1 MGKCAR
7 ANDKSV
13 RLSGVNMKR
22 IVTILAVVVLSLAF
36 GLCLFACDEKADDS
50 PTIVFLGDSIAEA
63 LIGPSPV
70 SERDNYGYYALI
82 GRVNGFNYFN
92 HSMSGHLTSGN
103 MADKVNGEGLLQIIS
118 RESETATLIQ
128 THIKQA
134 DIIHISVLGNNAL
147 QFDLGAMLM
156 EMADINKGKTG
167 ADRWYQACFD
177 GAAKESELKNRYD
190 DNHTLFEYLH
200 DGGVNDDDE
209 TPIRPMIDFA
219 QDGKTLVYGQN
230 QGAEDSIF
238 NFPNTYQDIEDIVAR
253 LRTLNPNAK
262 IIFQKVYNPVVEDT
276 KLITPAYRQALANRG
291 YDTYQKLRVL
301 AQDILDKL
309 NGMIDEYNDNHQSE
323 QVYVLDINKA
333 FNDLAATDTVEVDGQ
348 KVINLSQE
356 SIARRLIFADYT
368 HPSNLGHAIVAAETQ
383 KMLDEW
389 GMGAKDALDKYKA
402 IKCEQLERMYSNIDS
417 FDVEAAKKAVEDE
430 NSYYGV
436 SLKYFDLIGGIAP
449 STY

>member
-1 MGKCAR
+1 MK
-7 ANDKSV
+7 KI
-13 RLSGVNMKR
+13 LSILTVAVLI
-22 IVTILAVVVLSLAF
+22 IVFTLTLV
-36 GLCLFACDEKADDS
+36 ACDDSSDS

-63 LIGPSPV
+63 LIGASPV

-82 GRVNGFNYFN
+82 GRVNGFNYYN

-103 MADKVNGEGLLQIIS
+103 MADKKNGEGLLQVIS

-156 EMADINKGKTG
+156 EIADINEGKTG
-167 ADRWYQACFD
+167 GERWYQACFD
-177 GAAKESELKNRYD
+177 GADNEASLKRKYE

-301 AQDILDKL
+301 AQDILGKL
-309 NGMIDEYNDNHQSE
+309 NGMIDEYNDNHQDAP
-323 QVYVLDINKA
+323 VYVLDINKA
-333 FNDLAATDTVEVDGQ
+333 FNDFAARDEKDGI
-348 KVINLSQE
+348 VNLTQNSF
-356 SIARRLIFADYT
+356 ARKLIYADYT
-368 HPSNLGHAIVAAETQ
+368 HPSNLGHAIIAAETQ
-383 KMLDEW
+383 KLLDEW
-389 GMGAKDALDKYKA
+389 GMGAKNALEKYKA
-402 IKCEQLERMYSNIDS
+402 IKCEQIDRMYSTIEG
-417 FDVEAAKKAVEDE
+417 FDAQSAKNAVNGATTYYDATLEYFNAIEDYTPV
-430 NSYYGV
+430 NY
-436 SLKYFDLIGGIAP
+436 
-449 STY
+449 

>member
-1 MGKCAR
+1 MK
-7 ANDKSV
+7 KI
-13 RLSGVNMKR
+13 LSILTVAVLI
-22 IVTILAVVVLSLAF
+22 IVFTLTLV
-36 GLCLFACDEKADDS
+36 ACDDSSDS

-63 LIGPSPV
+63 LIGASPV

-82 GRVNGFNYFN
+82 GRVNGFNYYN

-103 MADKVNGEGLLQIIS
+103 MADKKNGEGLLQVIS

-156 EMADINKGKTG
+156 EIADINEGKTDG
-167 ADRWYQACFD
+167 ERWYQACFD
-177 GAAKESELKNRYD
+177 GADNEASLKRKYE

-301 AQDILDKL
+301 AQDILGKL
-309 NGMIDEYNDNHQSE
+309 NGMIDEYNDNHQDAP
-323 QVYVLDINKA
+323 VYVLDINKA
-333 FNDLAATDTVEVDGQ
+333 FNDFAARDKKDG
-348 KVINLSQE
+348 E
-356 SIARRLIFADYT
+356 SIVNLAQNSFARKLIYADYA
-368 HPSNLGHAIVAAETQ
+368 HPSNLGHAIIAAETQ
-383 KMLDEW
+383 KLLDEW
-389 GMGAKDALDKYKA
+389 GMGAKDALEKYKA
-402 IKCEQLERMYSNIDS
+402 IKCEQIDRMYSTIEGFDAQSAKNAVNGATTYYDS
-417 FDVEAAKKAVEDE
+417 TLE
-430 NSYYGV
+430 
-436 SLKYFDLIGGIAP
+436 YFNAIEGYTP
-449 STY
+449 VNY

>member
-1 MGKCAR
+1 MK
-7 ANDKSV
+7 KI
-13 RLSGVNMKR
+13 LSILTVAVLI
-22 IVTILAVVVLSLAF
+22 IVFTLTLV
-36 GLCLFACDEKADDS
+36 ACDDSSDS

-63 LIGPSPV
+63 LIGASPV

-82 GRVNGFNYFN
+82 GRVNGFNYYN

-103 MADKVNGEGLLQIIS
+103 MADKENGEGLLQVIS

-156 EMADINKGKTG
+156 EIADINEGKTDG
-167 ADRWYQACFD
+167 ERWYQACFD
-177 GAAKESELKNRYD
+177 GADNEASLKRKYE

-301 AQDILDKL
+301 AQDILGKL
-309 NGMIDEYNDNHQSE
+309 NGMIDEYNDNHQDAP
-323 QVYVLDINKA
+323 VYVLDINKA
-333 FNDLAATDTVEVDGQ
+333 FNDFAARDEKDGESI
-348 KVINLSQE
+348 VNLSQN
-356 SIARRLIFADYT
+356 SFARKLIYADYT
-368 HPSNLGHAIVAAETQ
+368 HPSNLGHAIIAAETQ
-383 KMLDEW
+383 KLLDEW
-389 GMGAKDALDKYKA
+389 GMGAKDALEKYKA
-402 IKCEQLERMYSNIDS
+402 IKCEQIDRMYSTIEG
-417 FDVEAAKKAVEDE
+417 FDAQSAKNAV
-430 NSYYGV
+430 NGATTYYDTT
-436 SLKYFDLIGGIAP
+436 LEYFNAIEGYTP
-449 STY
+449 VNY

>member
-1 MGKCAR
+1 MK
-7 ANDKSV
+7 KI
-13 RLSGVNMKR
+13 LSILTVAVLI
-22 IVTILAVVVLSLAF
+22 IVFMLTLV
-36 GLCLFACDEKADDS
+36 ACDDSSDS
-50 PTIVFLGDSIAEA
+50 PSIVFLGDSIAEA
-63 LIGPSPV
+63 LIGASPV

-82 GRVNGFNYFN
+82 GRVNGFNYYN

-103 MADKVNGEGLLQIIS
+103 MADKKNGEGLLQVIS

-156 EMADINKGKTG
+156 EVADINEGKTDG
-167 ADRWYQACFD
+167 ERWYQACFD
-177 GAAKESELKNRYD
+177 GADNEASLKRKYE

-238 NFPNTYQDIEDIVAR
+238 NFPNTYQDIEDIVAK

-301 AQDILDKL
+301 AQDILGKL
-309 NGMIDEYNDNHQSE
+309 NGMIDEYNDNHQDAP
-323 QVYVLDINKA
+323 VYVLDINKA
-333 FNDLAATDTVEVDGQ
+333 FNDFAARDEKDGESI
-348 KVINLSQE
+348 VNLSQN
-356 SIARRLIFADYT
+356 SFARKLIYADYT
-368 HPSNLGHAIVAAETQ
+368 HPSNLGHAIIATETQ
-383 KMLDEW
+383 KLLDEW
-389 GMGAKDALDKYKA
+389 GMGAKDALEKYKA
-402 IKCEQLERMYSNIDS
+402 IKCEQIDRMYSTIEG
-417 FDVEAAKKAVEDE
+417 FDAQSAKNAV
-430 NSYYGV
+430 NGATTYYDAT
-436 SLKYFDLIGGIAP
+436 LEYFNAIEGYTP
-449 STY
+449 VNY

>member
-1 MGKCAR
+1 MK
-7 ANDKSV
+7 KI
-13 RLSGVNMKR
+13 LSILTVAVLI
-22 IVTILAVVVLSLAF
+22 IVFTLTLV
-36 GLCLFACDEKADDS
+36 ACDDSSDS

-63 LIGPSPV
+63 LIGASPV

-82 GRVNGFNYFN
+82 GRVNGFNYYN

-103 MADKVNGEGLLQIIS
+103 MADKKNGEGLLQVIS

-156 EMADINKGKTG
+156 EVADINEGKTDG
-167 ADRWYQACFD
+167 ERWYQVCFD
-177 GAAKESELKNRYD
+177 GADNEASLKKKYE

-209 TPIRPMIDFA
+209 TPIRPLIDFA

-230 QGAEDSIF
+230 QGAKDSIF

-253 LRTLNPNAK
+253 LHTLNPNAK

-291 YDTYQKLRVL
+291 YDTYQKLREL
-301 AQDILDKL
+301 AQDILEKL
-309 NGMIDEYNDNHQSE
+309 NGMIDEYNDNHRDAP
-323 QVYVLDINKA
+323 VYVLDINKA
-333 FNDLAATDTVEVDGQ
+333 FNDFAARDTKEG
-348 KVINLSQE
+348 E
-356 SIARRLIFADYT
+356 SIVNLTQNSFARKLIYADYT
-368 HPSNLGHAIVAAETQ
+368 HPSNLGHAIIAAETQ
-383 KMLDEW
+383 KLLDEW
-389 GMGAKDALDKYKA
+389 GMGAKDALEKYKA
-402 IKCEQLERMYSNIDS
+402 IKCEQIDRMYSTIEG
-417 FDVEAAKKAVEDE
+417 FDARSAKNAV
-430 NSYYGV
+430 NGAPTYYDV
-436 SLKYFDLIGGIAP
+436 TLEYFNAIEGYTP
-449 STY
+449 VNY

>member
-1 MGKCAR
+1 
-7 ANDKSV
+7 
-13 RLSGVNMKR
+13 MKR

-156 EMADINKGKTG
+156 EMADINEGKTG

-177 GAAKESELKNRYD
+177 GATKESELKTGMTTTT
-190 DNHTLFEYLH
+190 HSL
-200 DGGVNDDDE
+200 
-209 TPIRPMIDFA
+209 
-219 QDGKTLVYGQN
+219 
-230 QGAEDSIF
+230 SIC
-238 NFPNTYQDIEDIVAR
+238 T
-253 LRTLNPNAK
+253 T
-262 IIFQKVYNPVVEDT
+262 
-276 KLITPAYRQALANRG
+276 
-291 YDTYQKLRVL
+291 
-301 AQDILDKL
+301 
-309 NGMIDEYNDNHQSE
+309 
-323 QVYVLDINKA
+323 
-333 FNDLAATDTVEVDGQ
+333 AA
-348 KVINLSQE
+348 
-356 SIARRLIFADYT
+356 
-368 HPSNLGHAIVAAETQ
+368 
-383 KMLDEW
+383 
-389 GMGAKDALDKYKA
+389 
-402 IKCEQLERMYSNIDS
+402 
-417 FDVEAAKKAVEDE
+417 
-430 NSYYGV
+430 
-436 SLKYFDLIGGIAP
+436 
-449 STY
+449 

>member
-1 MGKCAR
+1 MK
-7 ANDKSV
+7 KI
-13 RLSGVNMKR
+13 LSILTVAVLI
-22 IVTILAVVVLSLAF
+22 IVFTLTLV
-36 GLCLFACDEKADDS
+36 ACDDSSDS

-63 LIGPSPV
+63 LIGASPV

-82 GRVNGFNYFN
+82 GRVNGFNYYN

-103 MADKVNGEGLLQIIS
+103 MADKENGEGLLQVIS

-156 EMADINKGKTG
+156 EVADINEGKTDG
-167 ADRWYQACFD
+167 ERWYQACFD
-177 GAAKESELKNRYD
+177 GADNEASLKRKYE
-190 DNHTLFEYLH
+190 DNHTLFEYLR

-253 LRTLNPNAK
+253 LRALNPNAK

-301 AQDILDKL
+301 AQDILGKL
-309 NGMIDEYNDNHQSE
+309 NGMIDEYNDNHQDAP
-323 QVYVLDINKA
+323 VYVLDINKA
-333 FNDLAATDTVEVDGQ
+333 FNDFAARDEKDGI
-348 KVINLSQE
+348 VNLTQNSF
-356 SIARRLIFADYT
+356 ARKLIYADYT
-368 HPSNLGHAIVAAETQ
+368 HPSNLGHAIIAAETQ
-383 KMLDEW
+383 KLLDEW
-389 GMGAKDALDKYKA
+389 GMGAKNALEKYKA
-402 IKCEQLERMYSNIDS
+402 IKCEQIDRMYSTIEG
-417 FDVEAAKKAVEDE
+417 FDAQSAKNAVNGATTYYDATLEYFNAIEDYTPV
-430 NSYYGV
+430 NY
-436 SLKYFDLIGGIAP
+436 
-449 STY
+449 

>member
-1 MGKCAR
+1 MK
-7 ANDKSV
+7 KI
-13 RLSGVNMKR
+13 LSILTVAVLI
-22 IVTILAVVVLSLAF
+22 IVFTLTLV
-36 GLCLFACDEKADDS
+36 ACDDSSDS
-50 PTIVFLGDSIAEA
+50 PSIVFLGDSIAEA
-63 LIGPSPV
+63 LIGASPV

-82 GRVNGFNYFN
+82 GRANGFNYYN

-103 MADKVNGEGLLQIIS
+103 MADKKNGEGLLQVIS

-156 EMADINKGKTG
+156 EVADINEDKTDG
-167 ADRWYQACFD
+167 ERWYQACFD
-177 GAAKESELKNRYD
+177 GADNEASLKRKYE

-301 AQDILDKL
+301 AQDILGKL
-309 NGMIDEYNDNHQSE
+309 NGMIDEYNDNHQDAP
-323 QVYVLDINKA
+323 VYVLDINKA
-333 FNDLAATDTVEVDGQ
+333 FNDFAARDEKDG
-348 KVINLSQE
+348 E
-356 SIARRLIFADYT
+356 SIVNLTQNSFARKLIYADYT
-368 HPSNLGHAIVAAETQ
+368 HPSNLGHAIIAAETQ
-383 KMLDEW
+383 KLLDEW
-389 GMGAKDALDKYKA
+389 GMGAKDALEKYKA
-402 IKCEQLERMYSNIDS
+402 IKCEQIDRMYSTIEG
-417 FDVEAAKKAVEDE
+417 FDAQSAKNAV
-430 NSYYGV
+430 NGATTYYDV
-436 SLKYFDLIGGIAP
+436 TLEYFNAIEGYTP
-449 STY
+449 VNY

>member
-1 MGKCAR
+1 MK
-7 ANDKSV
+7 KI
-13 RLSGVNMKR
+13 LSILTVAVLI
-22 IVTILAVVVLSLAF
+22 IVFTLTLV
-36 GLCLFACDEKADDS
+36 ACDDSSDS
-50 PTIVFLGDSIAEA
+50 PSIVFLGDSIAEA
-63 LIGPSPV
+63 LIGASPV

-82 GRVNGFNYFN
+82 GRVNGFNYYN

-103 MADKVNGEGLLQIIS
+103 MADKENGEGLLQVIS

-156 EMADINKGKTG
+156 EVADINEGKTDG
-167 ADRWYQACFD
+167 ERWYQACFD
-177 GAAKESELKNRYD
+177 GAGNEASLKRKYE

-301 AQDILDKL
+301 AQDILGKL
-309 NGMIDEYNDNHQSE
+309 NGMIDEYNDNHQDAP
-323 QVYVLDINKA
+323 VYVLDINKA
-333 FNDLAATDTVEVDGQ
+333 FNDFAARDKKDG
-348 KVINLSQE
+348 E
-356 SIARRLIFADYT
+356 SIVNLAQNSFARKLIYADYT
-368 HPSNLGHAIVAAETQ
+368 HPSNLGHAIIAAETQ
-383 KMLDEW
+383 KLLDEW
-389 GMGAKDALDKYKA
+389 GMGAKDALEKYKA
-402 IKCEQLERMYSNIDS
+402 IKCEQIDRMYSTIEGFDAQSAKNAVNGATTYYDS
-417 FDVEAAKKAVEDE
+417 TLE
-430 NSYYGV
+430 
-436 SLKYFDLIGGIAP
+436 YFNAIEGYTP
-449 STY
+449 VNY